1 MSISNTNVKP
11 KLYVGKPSSFPL
23 PFQGALNSRSC
34 AVAARSSVLPRRTQ
48 FLLLLLLA
56 SSHDASK
63 APPSLEPQ
71 VRRRW
76 WKQTEEGGGGE
87 KGLLERATATCLTV
101 RVITSAGLFCVSERI
116 ISAPER
122 CDPLTCTHMR
132 NYWTE
137 RPRNMDFCTFARG
150 GDALR
155 KTLTDP
161 VFPSSLFLPPFAAG
175 GWLQAAA
182 CGEGKGETV
191 SRQFKAPVRGKKR
204 GDLSTATV
212 PLLSGGGASW
222 RKSPRTRTEKGGERG
237 RRKRT
242 WKSGIFFSTA
252 SHLMQWREG
261 GRFSDMKTGLGKRV
275 MKLPPP
281 PPLVI
286 AVRKLPNSRA
296 IPSFY

>member
-1 MSISNTNVKP
+1 M
-11 KLYVGKPSSFPL
+11 
-23 PFQGALNSRSC
+23 
-34 AVAARSSVLPRRTQ
+34 
-48 FLLLLLLA
+48 
-56 SSHDASK
+56 
-63 APPSLEPQ
+63 
-71 VRRRW
+71 
-76 WKQTEEGGGGE
+76 
-87 KGLLERATATCLTV
+87 GLLERATATCLTV
-101 RVITSAGLFCVSERI
+101 RVITSVGLFCVSERI

-122 CDPLTCTHMR
+122 CDPLACTHTCAIIGQR
-132 NYWTE
+132 GRETWTFALSRGGGCPE
-137 RPRNMDFCTFARG
+137 KNSYRSRFPLLFVPPSLRRRWMVAGCCVRGRKRGNGVKAVQSPRPRKN
-150 GDALR
+150 
-155 KTLTDP
+155 
-161 VFPSSLFLPPFAAG
+161 
-175 GWLQAAA
+175 
-182 CGEGKGETV
+182 
-191 SRQFKAPVRGKKR
+191 R